1 MLKVSFIE
9 PYKKVEVFNN
19 KITKVTLTGYIKH
32 QDSILFS
39 GNFPKDMNDWFW
51 NNPYVEFDADYAHDR
66 FIIKTS
72 GHSSKSEEDTFDS
85 VIGERIAEARAKLKV
100 YKFVRALIR
109 KKMQYL
115 YSFMYGNF
123 EIISLLESHSEV
135 PKDCLYLTLQK
146 YNKLIKREREH
157 LQNLTKW
164 A

>member
-19 KITKVTLTGYIKH
+19 KITKITLTGYIKY

-39 GNFPKDMNDWFW
+39 GNFPNDMNEWFW
-51 NNPYVEFDADYAHDR
+51 ENPYVEFKTDYAHDR

-72 GHSSKSEEDTFDS
+72 GYSSKSEEDTFDS
-85 VIGERIAEARAKLKV
+85 VIGERIAEARAKLKI
-100 YKFVRALIR
+100 YRFVRMLLI

-115 YSFMYGNF
+115 YGIMYGNF
-123 EIISLLESHSEV
+123 EIKVSESHSEI
-135 PKDCLYLTLQK
+135 PKDCMYLTLQK
-146 YNKLIKREREH
+146 YNKLIKREEEH